1 MFEKL
6 DSIVKL
12 KLFHFPGALPGA
24 QKQSPFQQNN
34 SILQLYSRSL
44 INFERN
50 DAMQWIQV
58 VQK

>member
-24 QKQSPFQQNN
+24 QKHSPFQQNN

-44 INFERN
+44 IDFERN
-50 DAMQWIQV
+50 DAMQ
-58 VQK
+58 